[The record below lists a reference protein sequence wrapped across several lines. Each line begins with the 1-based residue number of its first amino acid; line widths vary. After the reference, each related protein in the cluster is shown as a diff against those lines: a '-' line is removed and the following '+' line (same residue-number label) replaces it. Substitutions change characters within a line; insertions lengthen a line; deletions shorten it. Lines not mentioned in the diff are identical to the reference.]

1 MNCSLARRNGCRT
14 EQVARAMKVRLN
26 VIALGA
32 DNGLDA
38 LILCS
43 AACRPRLGAGVL
55 GTPQLVRRR
64 GQRTRKPH

>member
-1 MNCSLARRNGCRT
+1 
-14 EQVARAMKVRLN
+14 MKFRLN

-55 GTPQLVRRR
+55 GAQQLVRRR